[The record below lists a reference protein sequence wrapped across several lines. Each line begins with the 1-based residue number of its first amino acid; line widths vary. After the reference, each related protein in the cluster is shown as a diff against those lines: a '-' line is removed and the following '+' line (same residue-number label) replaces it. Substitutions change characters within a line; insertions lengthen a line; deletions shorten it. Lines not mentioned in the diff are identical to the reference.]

1 MQFDKTTIA
10 VRQRGMLDTLDLSL
24 HVLRT
29 YAAPLA
35 ATMLL
40 GVVPLMFVN
49 YLLLGW
55 LADPLAEETP
65 FPWRFVYHLALQ
77 IYLQAPLAGV
87 FATAYLGQA
96 VFLAEPRLGDVIR
109 EVVRLLPRIAWCH
122 LLVRG
127 VAAGWLLVLTIRGE
141 TEYDPAVEGLL
152 LLSLVGYASLVRALR
167 PFITEVVLLER
178 NPLVSRDK
186 RVKSVGS
193 RSSELH
199 RTRVGEWISRWM
211 CACVL
216 GTLLVLSTY
225 GTVCFV
231 SGVVRQDWSQGPLLV
246 QVLLPLAM
254 WTVACYFTVFR
265 FLTYLDARIRQE
277 GWEVELQLRA
287 EASRMTKGGLTTD
300 H

>member
-77 IYLQAPLAGV
+77 IYLQAPLAGA

-109 EVVRLLPRIAWCH
+109 DVVRLLPRIAWCH

-141 TEYDPAVEGLL
+141 SEFDPAVEGLL
-152 LLSLVGYASLVRALR
+152 LLSLVGYASLLRAFR

-178 NPLVSRDK
+178 NPLVSQDK
-186 RVKSVGS
+186 RVKSVAA

-211 CACVL
+211 SACVL

-287 EASRMTKGGLTTD
+287 EASRMAKSQG
-300 H
+300 

>member
-1 MQFDKTTIA
+1 
-10 VRQRGMLDTLDLSL
+10 MLDTLDLSL
-24 HVLRT
+24 HVLRA

-122 LLVRG
+122 VLVRG

-141 TEYDPAVEGLL
+141 SEFDPAVEGLL
-152 LLSLVGYASLVRALR
+152 LLSLVGYASLLRAFR

-186 RVKSVGS
+186 RVKSVGG

-211 CACVL
+211 SACVL
-216 GTLLVLSTY
+216 GALLVLSTY

-231 SGVVRQDWSQGPLLV
+231 LGVVLQDWSQGPLLV

-254 WTVACYFTVFR
+254 WTVACYLTVFR

-287 EASRMTKGGLTTD
+287 EAGRMAKSQG
-300 H
+300 